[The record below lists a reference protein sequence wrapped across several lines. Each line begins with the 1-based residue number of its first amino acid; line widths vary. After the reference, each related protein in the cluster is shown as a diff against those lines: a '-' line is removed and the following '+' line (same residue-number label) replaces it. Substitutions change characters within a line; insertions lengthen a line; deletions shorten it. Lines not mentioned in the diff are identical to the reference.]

1 MNLAKWQNINRDEQ
15 FLKGENNPKP
25 KKRPSEEE
33 LHNYADIQTTE
44 SSKACERESKL
55 IIISF
60 VNCYHSQLES
70 KSLQKAIIQ
79 SFNQLM
85 YYLNIR
91 PQHLLSS
98 SACHF
103 PQKKKTKTKKEHQS
117 DKKNKARKTVSR
129 KTTNHHQN
137 ISSYSSS
144 KGKRKCFPF
153 GVGKPFNRKILGETP
168 AKSSSSSAT
177 SSSSLL

>member
-1 MNLAKWQNINRDEQ
+1 M
-15 FLKGENNPKP
+15 
-25 KKRPSEEE
+25 
-33 LHNYADIQTTE
+33 
-44 SSKACERESKL
+44 CERESKL

-60 VNCYHSQLES
+60 VNCSHSQLES
-70 KSLQKAIIQ
+70 KSFYRKQVIQ
-79 SFNQLM
+79 SINVLFEHSTTTFVV
-85 YYLNIR
+85 II
-91 PQHLLSS
+91 SF
-98 SACHF
+98 CHF

-117 DKKNKARKTVSR
+117 DKKNQARKTVSR

-177 SSSSLL
+177 SSSSVL